1 MTTTPGRSRQATTG
15 QSATEVE
22 NTGPRPRRI
31 VGRWLLSFLGFPI
44 GGYVAAL
51 LVGPLDTISAAL
63 VGGLIA
69 GAVLGGA
76 QAWALGPR
84 RPRPTSW
91 VAATAVGLAAGVA
104 LGSAAVDYATH
115 VDALLVQG
123 AVTGAVVGL
132 AQAVVLLPRL
142 RGWALLWPVALSG
155 LWALGWLVTD
165 TVIGTSVDQQFYVFG
180 SSGALTVTA
189 LTSAL
194 PLALSRRSSSNP
206 AHPLRRP
213 STVTGVDAS

>member
-1 MTTTPGRSRQATTG
+1 MTTTPGRSRQAATG
-15 QSATEVE
+15 QAATEVE

-31 VGRWLLSFLGFPI
+31 VGRWLLSFLGFPL
-44 GGYVAAL
+44 GGYAAAL
-51 LVGPLDTISAAL
+51 LVGPLDTITAAL

-84 RPRPTSW
+84 GPRPSSW
-91 VAATAVGLAAGVA
+91 VAATAAGLAVGVA
-104 LGSAAVDYATH
+104 LGSAAVDYATD

-123 AVTGAVVGL
+123 AITGAAVGL
-132 AQAVVLLPRL
+132 AQAVLLLPRL
-142 RGWALLWPVALSG
+142 RIWALVWPVALAG

-165 TVIGTSVDQQFYVFG
+165 SVIGSSVDQQFYVFG

-194 PLALSRRSSSNP
+194 PLALSSRTSSNR
-206 AHPLRRP
+206 AHRP
-213 STVTGVDAS
+213 STVTGVDPS